1 MFIYKKLFG
10 VLVVTVLLL
19 TACGAQQGDSNEVAI
34 TMTDFGIE
42 SSRTSFEVGVPYHF
56 TVTNNGAINHELMI
70 MPPLTQDQMGMGMNM
85 DAMDKMA
92 LAMIEAD
99 MMTPGKTMS
108 LDYTFTEPAMAG
120 SLEFACHVEG
130 HYEAGMSL
138 PITVK

>member
-1 MFIYKKLFG
+1 MFTRNKLFG
-10 VLVVTVLLL
+10 ILAVTVLLL
-19 TACGAQQGDSNEVAI
+19 TACGAQGSSNEVTI
-34 TMTDFGIE
+34 TLTDFGIE

-56 TVTNNGAINHELMI
+56 TVKNNGAIDHEMMI
-70 MPPLTQDQMGMGMNM
+70 MQPLTQDQMGMGMNM
-85 DAMDKMA
+85 DEMDKMA

-99 MMTPGKTMS
+99 MMTPG
-108 LDYTFTEPAMAG
+108 LDYTFTEPATAG